1 MRGSDP
7 RMARILLVLAVF
19 AVYLPLMAG
28 GFVWDDHLLV
38 VQNRLTGSFS
48 NIPEMF
54 MTDLWAG
61 TPVSDAEPGYYRPLA
76 LLQFL
81 CK

>member
-7 RMARILLVLAVF
+7 RMARVLLVLAVF
-19 AVYLPLMAG
+19 AVYLPLVAG

-48 NIPEMF
+48 NIPE
-54 MTDLWAG
+54 
-61 TPVSDAEPGYYRPLA
+61 V
-76 LLQFL
+76 
-81 CK
+81 